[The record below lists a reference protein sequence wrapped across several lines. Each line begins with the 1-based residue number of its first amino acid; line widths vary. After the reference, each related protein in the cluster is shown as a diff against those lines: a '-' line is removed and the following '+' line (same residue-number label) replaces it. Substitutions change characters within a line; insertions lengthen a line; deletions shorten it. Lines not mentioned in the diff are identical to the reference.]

1 MINAQVYGLN
11 KCSTCHKAMAWLDEH
26 GVAYQFADYRDN
38 PIDSRTLCAWASA
51 VGGWEKLVNRAS
63 MTWRNLPLEKKSPQ
77 GQEQWL
83 ALIAQ
88 FPALI
93 RRPVLVL
100 PDKVVPTGFSD
111 KKYGEI
117 LTLNSEERRVGKGC
131 ISTCRYRWCP

>member
-1 MINAQVYGLN
+1 
-11 KCSTCHKAMAWLDEH
+11 MAWVDEL
-26 GVAYQFADYRDN
+26 GVAVKFAEYRDN
-38 PIDSRTLCAWASA
+38 PLDPRTLCAWASA

-100 PDKVVPTGFSD
+100 PDKAIHKGFSA
-111 KKYGEI
+111 KKHGAI
-117 LTLNSEERRVGKGC
+117 IT
-131 ISTCRYRWCP
+131 

>member
-88 FPALI
+88 FPRSEAHTSELQSLM
-93 RRPVLVL
+93 RSSYAV
-100 PDKVVPTGFSD
+100 FC
-111 KKYGEI
+111 
-117 LTLNSEERRVGKGC
+117 LTHTTLTEN
-131 ISTCRYRWCP
+131 